1 MTKEELIEAIIA
13 KFTNA
18 LGDPIAVAETMF
30 TRYVSQLPYDKYNR
44 EEHIEAIKTRTKA
57 LVWFSSQG
65 FPGLLEKLEKT
76 QAIGL
81 YAENNR
87 KEEEVLV
94 GYEEYYLNLALD
106 KGREQYWAPAF
117 DCRKQ
122 PQSVIDAYE
131 AATAPVE
138 AWWQNALAPL
148 AEAWGKEES
157 AVAAERAAERA
168 AGEAKEA
175 YEKALGDKTRTALTA
190 WAAGMA
196 AKQTKWEDYL
206 RFCAAGGS
214 TSDCRDSANFW
225 QNLGVEVAELSVMVA
240 DTDATETY
248 LHVETLYPITGAG
261 KTEYLYRR
269 KPEQLSAQEAKEVLK
284 QWETE
289 QIPMIGVLEAAKAAE
304 AKAAEAERLATVKT
318 EIERCDSL
326 VGYYL
331 AHFNILSDC
340 FGHNAAPSL
349 AVVEEDEDEAPDQ
362 HLKVLTAW
370 LKLAETRWKYIQ
382 RAAEEAASLV
392 IKVVEVVEVED
403 EDDAPHQNPITV
415 VGNTMYTVSVPAES
429 VWSCSVDD
437 TEDLDEDIY
446 KKAGEVADQY
456 GDKHIVYYRPRTART
471 DRRGGRNGR
480 R

>member
-44 EEHIEAIKTRTKA
+44 EEHTLAIKTRTKA

-65 FPGLLEKLEKT
+65 FPGLKKLLEKT
-76 QAIGL
+76 QIVAI

-87 KEEEVLV
+87 KVEEVLV
-94 GYEEYYLNLALD
+94 GYEEHYLNLFID
-106 KGREQYWAPAF
+106 GGREQYWVPDF
-117 DCRKQ
+117 DFRKQ

-157 AVAAERAAERA
+157 AAAAEKAAEKIA
-168 AGEAKEA
+168 QETKEA
-175 YEKALGDKTRTALTA
+175 YKKSLGDKIRTALTA

-206 RFCAAGGS
+206 RFHAAGGS

-225 QNLGVEVAELSVMVA
+225 QNLGVEVAELSVRVA

-269 KPEQLSAQEAKEVLK
+269 KPEQLSAQEAKEILT
-284 QWETE
+284 QWETV
-289 QIPMIGVLEAAKAAE
+289 QVPMLDVLEAAKAAE
-304 AKAAEAERLATVKT
+304 AEAAEAERLATVKT

-349 AVVEEDEDEAPDQ
+349 GIVDEADEGPDQ
-362 HLKVLTAW
+362 VLQALQTW

-382 RAAEEAASLV
+382 RAAEEAAALV
-392 IKVVEVVEVED
+392 IKVVEVVGLED
-403 EDDAPHQNPITV
+403 EDDAPHQNPVTV
-415 VGNTMYTVSVPAES
+415 VGNTMYTVTVPAES

-437 TEDLDEDIY
+437 AEDFDEEIY

-456 GDKHIVYYRPRTART
+456 GDMYIVFYRPRTART

>member
-1 MTKEELIEAIIA
+1 MTKEELIKAIHN

-44 EEHIEAIKTRTKA
+44 EEHIEAIKTQTKA
-57 LVWFSSQG
+57 LVWFASQG

-76 QAIGL
+76 QIVAI

-87 KEEEVLV
+87 KVEEVLV
-94 GYEEYYLNLALD
+94 GYEEHYLNLFID
-106 KGREQYWAPAF
+106 KGCEQYWVPDF
-117 DCRKQ
+117 YFRKQ

-148 AEAWGKEES
+148 AEAWGKKES
-157 AVAAERAAERA
+157 AAAAEKAAEKIA
-168 AGEAKEA
+168 QETKEA
-175 YEKALGDKTRTALTA
+175 YKKSLGDKIRTALTA

-196 AKQTKWEDYL
+196 ANQTVWEDYL
-206 RFCAAGGS
+206 RFLAAGGS
-214 TSDCRDSANFW
+214 TGDCRDSSNFW
-225 QNLGVEVAELSVMVA
+225 QNLGVEVAELSVEVA
-240 DTDATETY
+240 DTDATGTY
-248 LHVETLYPITGAG
+248 LYVETLYPLTGAS
-261 KTEYLYRR
+261 KTECLYRM
-269 KPEQLSAQEAKEVLK
+269 KPEQLPAQEAKEILVR
-284 QWETE
+284 WETE
-289 QIPMIGVLEAAKAAE
+289 QIPMLGVLEAAKAAKAE
-304 AKAAEAERLATVKT
+304 AAEAERLSAVKA
-318 EIERCDSL
+318 EIAHCE
-326 VGYYL
+326 VVIVAYL
-331 AHFNILSDC
+331 ANFNLIADAV
-340 FGHNAAPSL
+340 GRNAAPSL
-349 AVVEEDEDEAPDQ
+349 VIVEEDEDPDQ
-362 HLKVLTAW
+362 HLATLKTW
-370 LKLAETRWKYIQ
+370 IKLAETRLKYIQ

-392 IKVVEVVEVED
+392 IKVVEVLEVED
-403 EDDAPHQNPITV
+403 EADAPHQNPVTV

-437 TEDLDEDIY
+437 AEDFDEEIY

-456 GDKHIVYYRPRTART
+456 GDMYIVFYRPRTART

>member
-1 MTKEELIEAIIA
+1 MTKQELIEAIIA

-76 QAIGL
+76 QIVAI

-87 KEEEVLV
+87 KVEEVLV
-94 GYEEYYLNLALD
+94 GYEEHYLNLFID
-106 KGREQYWAPAF
+106 KGREQYWVPDF
-117 DCRKQ
+117 DFRKQ

-148 AEAWGKEES
+148 AEAWGKKES
-157 AVAAERAAERA
+157 AAAAEKAAEKIA
-168 AGEAKEA
+168 QETKEA
-175 YEKALGDKTRTALTA
+175 YKKSLGDKIRTTLTA

-206 RFCAAGGS
+206 RFHAAGGS
-214 TSDCRDSANFW
+214 AVDCRDSASFW
-225 QNLGVEVAELSVMVA
+225 QNRGVEVAELDVRVSN
-240 DTDATETY
+240 DDGTY
-248 LHVETLYPITGAG
+248 LRVETSYPLTGAD

-269 KPEQLSAQEAKEVLK
+269 NPEALSAQEAKEVLK

-289 QIPMIGVLEAAKAAE
+289 QIPIIGVLEAAKAAE
-304 AKAAEAERLATVKT
+304 AEAAEAERLSAVKA
-318 EIERCDSL
+318 EIAHCDSL

-362 HLKVLTAW
+362 WLQGQQTW
-370 LKLAETRWKYIQ
+370 LKLAEVRWKYIQ
-382 RAAEEAASLV
+382 RAAEEAASLL
-392 IKVVEVVEVED
+392 IKTIEVVEVED
-403 EDDAPHQNPITV
+403 EDDAPHQNPVTV
-415 VGNTMYTVSVPAES
+415 VGNTMYTVTVPAES
-429 VWSCSVDD
+429 VWSCAADEA
-437 TEDLDEDIY
+437 EDIDEDIY

-456 GDKHIVYYRPRTART
+456 GDKHIVYYRPRS
-471 DRRGGRNGR
+471 RRGGRNGR

>member
-44 EEHIEAIKTRTKA
+44 EEHTLAIKTRTKA

-87 KEEEVLV
+87 KVEEVLV
-94 GYEEYYLNLALD
+94 GYEDYYLNLFID
-106 KGREQYWAPAF
+106 GGREQYWVPDF
-117 DCRKQ
+117 DFRKQ

-148 AEAWGKEES
+148 AEAWGKKES
-157 AVAAERAAERA
+157 AAAAEKAAEKIA
-168 AGEAKEA
+168 QETKEA
-175 YEKALGDKTRTALTA
+175 YEKSLGDKIRTALTA

-206 RFCAAGGS
+206 RFHAAGGS
-214 TSDCRDSANFW
+214 AVDCRGSASFW
-225 QNLGVEVAELSVMVA
+225 PNLGVEVAELDVRVSNDDGTYLRVETSYPLTGA
-240 DTDATETY
+240 DTTEH
-248 LHVETLYPITGAG
+248 L
-261 KTEYLYRR
+261 RR
-269 KPEQLSAQEAKEVLK
+269 RNPEALSAQEAKEVLK

-349 AVVEEDEDEAPDQ
+349 GIVDEADEGPDQ
-362 HLKVLTAW
+362 VLQALQTW

-382 RAAEEAASLV
+382 RAAEEAASLL
-392 IKVVEVVEVED
+392 IKTIEVVEVED
-403 EDDAPHQNPITV
+403 EDDAPHQNPVTV
-415 VGNTMYTVSVPAES
+415 VGNTMYTVTVPAES

-437 TEDLDEDIY
+437 TEDFDEDIY

-456 GDKHIVYYRPRTART
+456 GDMHIVFYRPRKT